1 MSLEATSFLVACQQ
15 VSTFITSAQVFF
27 STGKNKAFNITSQL
41 AQMIRYQ
48 LAPPPPPLPVG
59 GNMGIATLITRT
71 CLQVTFLEAYNKM
84 LCVIFFTRSH
94 TCSPLQH
101 ETVLLSNTTA
111 SFFSYTMFCYL
122 SYLNSTLSPFQR
134 SIENSFIKQ

>member
-1 MSLEATSFLVACQQ
+1 MSLKATSFLVACQQ
-15 VSTFITSAQVFF
+15 VSTFSTSAQVFF

-48 LAPPPPPLPVG
+48 LAPPPSPTSRRWKYRYCDTNNKDLLASY
-59 GNMGIATLITRT
+59 I
-71 CLQVTFLEAYNKM
+71 LEACNKM

-111 SFFSYTMFCYL
+111 SFLSYTMFCYL
-122 SYLNSTLSPFQR
+122 SYLNYS
-134 SIENSFIKQ
+134 